1 MARMIRMEKQGS
13 NARFPIRIIRAIRG
27 YKLPQ
32 SHMKIE

>member
-1 MARMIRMEKQGS
+1 MARMTGMENEGQTPFS
-13 NARFPIRIIRAIRG
+13 IPVIRAIRG